1 MSKPETYNDEIR
13 RVLTADWVYRK
24 TRKWPLID
32 KYADESRIFDNFPL
46 IKPLLIKYSG
56 KLAICGGAVANCF
69 IQGWF
74 NPGMMDVD
82 LFFYNVTIVEANA
95 ILEDCVATLVSTAS
109 DCTYVRIERR
119 HLITNVVVHRVQENG
134 YTQINR
140 VYQFVHR
147 IYPSLDTILGG
158 FDIPLCMFSLTFERG
173 EFRIQGT
180 PIADYCMRNRVLI
193 IDTTRRSTSY
203 EHRVLKYKERFDAK
217 VIFPGLDMSH
227 VKMELNK
234 EIDARRLSFKLN
246 KLDTLMC
253 NLGLTFTSDFK
264 NSMVK
269 EVRDD
274 YEYDSDDEFVDRVPK
289 PPTVKFTNM
298 QLNLQEKL
306 GPLNKKSSDRPPG
319 LIPAVLSKFS
329 DYGDSKTHIDRIED
343 ANGSMLRCN
352 NLDGVMQVCQYNSM
366 TPHGPAAKPAYKR
379 ALLDF
384 RTMIGFPCVKY
395 ISIGG
400 LDGFSTAA
408 FRKLSTRKKICMFAE
423 FFVDLSKHDDKM
435 YFAEQIPEIEATLRQ
450 REKDNYAKVVQMLT
464 GVKWI
469 TENPGRQWT
478 SSNNPIF
485 ENPRDFYGEH
495 YEPFTVGIPDEVET
509 LLRLIL
515 REFGCPKDIRNL
527 ICQYVVKRNY
537 M

>member
-1 MSKPETYNDEIR
+1 MSKSETYNDEIR

-24 TRKWPLID
+24 ARKWPLIE
-32 KYADESRIFDNFPL
+32 KYVDESRIFDNFPL

-74 NPGMMDVD
+74 KRGMMDVD
-82 LFFYNVTIVEANA
+82 LFFYNVTVEEANA
-95 ILEDCVATLVSTAS
+95 ILEDGVATLVSTAS

-119 HLITNVVVHRVQENG
+119 HLITNVVVHRVEENG

-203 EHRVLKYKERFDAK
+203 EHRVLKYKKRFDAK
-217 VIFPGLDMSH
+217 VIFPGLDMTH
-227 VKMELNK
+227 VKNELSK
-234 EIDARRLSFKLN
+234 EIDARRLSFKLD
-246 KLDTLMC
+246 KLDELMC
-253 NLGLTFTSDFK
+253 NLGLTFTGDFK
-264 NSMVK
+264 NSMVR
-269 EVRDD
+269 EIDTNYD
-274 YEYDSDDEFVDRVPK
+274 YDSDDEFADRVPK
-289 PPTVKFTNM
+289 APTIKFTNM
-298 QLNLQEKL
+298 QLNIHEQL
-306 GPLNKKSSDRPPG
+306 GPLNKKSSDRPASALP
-319 LIPAVLSKFS
+319 VLLLKFS
-329 DYGDSKTHIDRIED
+329 DYGDTKTRFDYVKD
-343 ANGSMLRCN
+343 SNGSMLRCN
-352 NLDGVMQVCQYNSM
+352 NLDGVMEVNQYNMADPSLPQTSYEM
-366 TPHGPAAKPAYKR
+366 
-379 ALLDF
+379 ALDHF
-384 RTMIGFPCVKY
+384 REMISDPIVEY
-395 ISIGG
+395 TSIGG
-400 LDGFSTAA
+400 LNGFSNRT
-408 FRKLSTRKKICMFAE
+408 FRGLSTRKKICMFAE
-423 FFVDLSKHDDKM
+423 FFIDLVKNDNKN
-435 YFAEQIPEIEATLRQ
+435 YFSDHIQAIEETLRR
-450 REKDNYAKVVQMLT
+450 RENDNHAKVIQMLT

-478 SSNNPIF
+478 SSINPIF
-485 ENPRDFYGEH
+485 KNPRDFYGEC
-495 YEPFTVGIPDEVET
+495 YKSFTVGIPDEVET

-515 REFGCPKDIRNL
+515 LQLGCPKDIRNL
-527 ICQYVVKRNY
+527 ICYYVVTRNY